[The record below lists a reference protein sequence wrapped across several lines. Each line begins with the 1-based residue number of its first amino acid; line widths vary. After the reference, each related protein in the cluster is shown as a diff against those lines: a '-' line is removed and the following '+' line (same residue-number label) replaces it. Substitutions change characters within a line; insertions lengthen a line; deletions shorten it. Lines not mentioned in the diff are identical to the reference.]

1 MDEVYVNE
9 SEGIIEVV
17 SSGVLTRQ
25 DMESTKA
32 KLQRIL
38 GEKGISRVF
47 IDTARLRSVPS
58 TMDLF
63 EVWET
68 YSRDFKT
75 ALLVTASNPINK
87 DIAFAETVGVNR
99 GQIVKM
105 FWNEEAARRWLGTS
119 NDQVPKHGVEGAG
132 KNSQRL
138 MSLAEDV
145 IL

>member
-9 SEGIIEVV
+9 KEGIIEVV
-17 SSGVLTRQ
+17 SSGVITRQ
-25 DMESTKA
+25 DMESTRD

-38 GEKGISRVF
+38 GEKGISRVL
-47 IDTARLRSVPS
+47 IDTARLRSLPS

-105 FWNEEAARRWLGTS
+105 FWDEEEARRWLGTT
-119 NDQVPKHGVEGAG
+119 NDQVPKHDVEGAG
-132 KNSQRL
+132 KNPQRL